1 MQITVL
7 NTYVLKVPA
16 VSAMEFYDGNL
27 WMISDNA
34 NELSICNQQGELI
47 QVYNASDLKI
57 SQLPKKDKSDFE
69 ASTIVHYNNT
79 PCLLVLGS
87 GSTELN
93 RNQAKLFALNSSLT
107 LQFDLLPFYAQIR
120 KELNIELKDWN
131 IEALACFE
139 ERLFFFNRG
148 TNTLF
153 EVNQTV
159 FFDFLEQKSNQLVCS
174 SYQLN
179 LGQLN
184 GFNLGISSATI
195 DEFGV
200 FYCTAS
206 AEDTSDWY
214 NDGTIIGS
222 VISTFNISELQTQM
236 ELRFESFK
244 VNETLLPVKLEA
256 ICQTNE
262 KNRFFVASD
271 NDGAASKLYEI
282 LIERT

>member
-1 MQITVL
+1 LKITVL
-7 NTYVLKVPA
+7 NSYFLKVPA
-16 VSAMEFYDGNL
+16 VSGMEFYDGNL

-47 QVYNASDLKI
+47 QVLHSSDLKI
-57 SQLPKKDKSDFE
+57 NQLPKKDKADFE
-69 ASTIVHYNNT
+69 ASTIIHYNKI

-93 RNQAKLFALNSSLT
+93 RNQAKLFALNSTLT
-107 LQFDLLPFYAQIR
+107 LQFDLWPFYAQIR
-120 KELNIELKDWN
+120 KELAIELKDWN

-159 FFDFLEQKSNQLVCS
+159 FFDFLEQRSNQLVCS
-174 SYQLN
+174 NYQLN

-184 GFNLGISSATI
+184 GFNLGISGATVNELGI
-195 DEFGV
+195 

-206 AEDTSDWY
+206 AEDTNDWY
-214 NDGTIIGS
+214 NDGAIIGS

-236 ELRFESFK
+236 ELRFEPFK
-244 VNETLLPVKLEA
+244 VNETLLPIKLEA
-256 ICQTNE
+256 ICQSNE

-271 NDGAASKLYEI
+271 NDGEVSKLYEI

>member
-1 MQITVL
+1 LQITVL

-16 VSAMEFYDGNL
+16 VSGMEFYDGNL

-47 QVYNASDLKI
+47 QVLHAFDLKI
-57 SQLPKKDKSDFE
+57 NQLPKKVKSDFE
-69 ASTIVHYNNT
+69 ANTILHYNKT

-93 RNQAKLFALNSSLT
+93 RNQAKLFGLNSTLT
-107 LQFDLLPFYAQIR
+107 LQFDLWPFYAQIR
-120 KELNIELKDWN
+120 KELNIDLKDWN

-184 GFNLGISSATI
+184 GFNLGISGATI

-206 AEDTSDWY
+206 AEDTNDWY
-214 NDGTIIGS
+214 NDGAIIGS
-222 VISTFNISELQTQM
+222 VVSSFNISELQTQM
-236 ELRFESFK
+236 ELRFEPFK
-244 VNETLLPVKLEA
+244 VNETLLPIKLEA

>member
-1 MQITVL
+1 MKITVL
-7 NTYVLKVPA
+7 NTYFLKVPA
-16 VSAMEFYDGNL
+16 VSGMEFCDGNL

-34 NELSICNQQGELI
+34 NELSVCNQQGELI
-47 QVYNASDLKI
+47 QVLHASDLKI
-57 SQLPKKDKSDFE
+57 NHLPKKEKSDFE
-69 ASTIVHYNNT
+69 ACTIVHYNNT

-93 RNQAKLFALNSSLT
+93 RNQAKLFALNSTLN
-107 LQFDLLPFYAQIR
+107 LQFDLIPFYTQIR
-120 KELNIELKDWN
+120 KELNIEIKDWN

-153 EVNQTV
+153 EVNQTEL
-159 FFDFLEQKSNQLVCS
+159 FDFLEQRSNQLVCR

-184 GFNLGISSATI
+184 GFNLGISGATI

-214 NDGTIIGS
+214 NDGAIIGS
-222 VISTFNISELQTQM
+222 VISTFNISELQAQM
-236 ELRFESFK
+236 ELRLEPFK

>member
-1 MQITVL
+1 MKITVL
-7 NTYVLKVPA
+7 NSYELKVPA
-16 VSAMEFYDGNL
+16 VSGMEFYEGNL
-27 WMISDNA
+27 WLISDNA
-34 NELSICNQQGELI
+34 NEISICNQQGELI
-47 QVYNASDLKI
+47 QVLHSSELKI
-57 SQLPKKDKSDFE
+57 NQLPKKDKSDFE
-69 ASTIVHYNNT
+69 ASSIVYFNKI
-79 PCLLVLGS
+79 PYLLVLGS

-93 RNQAKLFALNSSLT
+93 RNQAKLFALNSTLI
-107 LQFDLLPFYAQIR
+107 LQFDLLPFYVKIR
-120 KELNIELKDWN
+120 QELAIELKDWN

-184 GFNLGISSATI
+184 GFNLGISGATI

-206 AEDTSDWY
+206 AEDTADWY
-214 NDGTIIGS
+214 NDGAIIGS
-222 VISTFNISELQTQM
+222 VISSFKISELQNQM
-236 ELRFESFK
+236 ELRFEPIK
-244 VNETLLPVKLEA
+244 VNETLLTIKLEA
-256 ICQTNE
+256 ICQTIE

-271 NDGAASKLYEI
+271 NDGAASQLYEI